1 MFLKNK
7 TYRKVFFYF
16 LFAIFIMFVI
26 NCLSSLFSIYEK
38 ILVVLLIITL
48 TAFLD
53 RTIIL
58 KKLKKEYVFQN
69 FIIKSIFKNY
79 IENTALKKDIQNII
93 DNNYL
98 YQNSVYKNISY
109 PKNKSADEIQYK
121 NSSNLSDENISK
133 QTDTST
139 YKDALKDKILIQNAQ
154 LSTILNNMPFIL
166 YLKDLNGCF
175 IAGNKKLEEILNVKN
190 ENLVGQKTVD
200 VYFRDYSSIMSQED
214 SRVINNKETV
224 AVEIKS
230 KLFNKNEATWSRIIK
245 TPIIGPN
252 KKVLGIIV
260 IVNDISKEKELEQ
273 QRDTFVATL
282 THDLKTPTRA
292 QLMVMDILLN
302 GSLGPLNEEQK
313 DMILQAKNSNV
324 YMANM
329 ISTILTTY
337 KSESSELK
345 LDITNFDF
353 VEAVN
358 DTCKELAS
366 LADTRNQNIILKS
379 NIKDKY
385 ITGDELQIKRVV
397 TNLISNAILHGYE
410 KTPVEI
416 ELNEKRNNIVFS
428 VKNNS
433 KYIPPERINEIFEK
447 YSSAKYSKS
456 NKASTGLGLYL
467 SKKIVKMHHGSIYA
481 NSWKNETCKFGFSI
495 PKKFSKKLEQKH
507 AN

>member
-7 TYRKVFFYF
+7 IHRKVFYYL
-16 LFAIFIMFVI
+16 LFTIFTLLFV
-26 NCLSSLFSIYEK
+26 NYLSSLFSIYEK
-38 ILVVLLIITL
+38 ILISALIITL

-53 RTIIL
+53 KAFSLKKLENKYAFQNIIL
-58 KKLKKEYVFQN
+58 KN
-69 FIIKSIFKNY
+69 IFKHYIDNKNLQKY
-79 IENTALKKDIQNII
+79 IQETIENKCLCSKTEYKNRYFEKSSPITEIQN
-93 DNNYL
+93 
-98 YQNSVYKNISY
+98 KNTT
-109 PKNKSADEIQYK
+109 E
-121 NSSNLSDENISK
+121 
-133 QTDTST
+133 
-139 YKDALKDKILIQNAQ
+139 LKDKILIQNAQ

-190 ENLVGQKTVD
+190 ESLVGQKTVD
-200 VYFRDYSSIMSQED
+200 VYFRDYSNIISQED

-230 KLFNKNEATWSRIIK
+230 KLFNKNEAGWSRIVK
-245 TPIIGPN
+245 APIIGPN

-366 LADTRNQNIILKS
+366 LADTRCQNIIFKS
-379 NIKDKY
+379 NIKDKF
-385 ITGDELQIKRVV
+385 ITGDELQIKRVI

-410 KTPVEI
+410 KTPVEV
-416 ELNEKRNNIVFS
+416 ELNEKRKSIIFS

-433 KYIPPERINEIFEK
+433 RYIPPERINEIFEK

>member
-7 TYRKVFFYF
+7 NYRKVLYYLPFVLFILFFVNYV
-16 LFAIFIMFVI
+16 ANIFSV
-26 NCLSSLFSIYEK
+26 YEK
-38 ILVVLLIITL
+38 ILISTSIVTI
-48 TAFLD
+48 TAFLEKAVTLK
-53 RTIIL
+53 RLRKEYNFQSLIL
-58 KKLKKEYVFQN
+58 KNIFEHYINNTNLQKYIQDTVKNKKFYQKYEFKNIVDFEEDK
-69 FIIKSIFKNY
+69 IKSSESLN
-79 IENTALKKDIQNII
+79 QN
-93 DNNYL
+93 
-98 YQNSVYKNISY
+98 
-109 PKNKSADEIQYK
+109 
-121 NSSNLSDENISK
+121 
-133 QTDTST
+133 
-139 YKDALKDKILIQNAQ
+139 ALKDKILIQNAQ
-154 LSTILNNMPFIL
+154 LSAILNNMPFIL

-175 IAGNKKLEEILNVKN
+175 VAGNKKLEEILNIKN
-190 ENLVGQKTVD
+190 EKLVGKKTVD
-200 VYFRDYSSIMSQED
+200 IYFHDYSSVMSQED
-214 SRVINNKETV
+214 SRVINNKETI

-358 DTCKELAS
+358 ETCKELAS
-366 LADTRNQNIILKS
+366 LADTRCQNIIFKS
-379 NIKDKY
+379 NIKDKF

-410 KTPVEI
+410 KTPVEV
-416 ELNEKRNNIVFS
+416 ELNEKRKNIIFS

-433 KYIPPERINEIFEK
+433 RYIPPERINEIFEK

-467 SKKIVKMHHGSIYA
+467 SRKIVKMHHGSIYA